1 MLPSHSF
8 IVTENRT
15 RAKEI
20 TYTIGVQRHQ
30 KKTHYDVGR
39 EKYIVNIVRFFSF
52 YLRALFFF
60 ALLRVIIV
68 DTEDNFYQ

>member
-1 MLPSHSF
+1 MLPSHRF

-52 YLRALFFF
+52 YLRALFF